1 MEFLFIKKIIDK
13 KLFDNS
19 SDIIIDE
26 IFNYYDNKEKLIDF
40 NNLLNKDESN
50 DYEFIIDVDTTPL
63 NENETEEMNIYISA
77 IKEEINRIQKVVE
90 YLIANVDI
98 NKIKLLNYKIYNYDN
113 TSKFIKSKVK
123 NNNHNFD
130 LKKFILKNKIDKN
143 EIIEKMKKMTI
154 KDVGQQVSENKLM
167 IYFLLIKIIDF
178 YNYYNK
184 CLTYSLK
191 LLEEYPY
198 IYKNKN
204 DYLIEITNKYM
215 NVTNDEINFYHYNL
229 IKNAYVSTNKLGD
242 TINLK
247 RGSDKNFEISFK

>member
-19 SDIIIDE
+19 NDIIIDD
-26 IFNYYDNKEKLIDF
+26 IFNYYDNKEKLINF
-40 NNLLNKDESN
+40 NNISNKDESN

-63 NENETEEMNIYISA
+63 NENETEEMNNYISA
-77 IKEEINRIQKVVE
+77 IKEEINRIEKVVE

-123 NNNHNFD
+123 NNSHNFD

-143 EIIEKMKKMTI
+143 EIIDKIKKMTT
-154 KDVGQQVSENKLM
+154 KDIGHQISENKLM
-167 IYFLLIKIIDF
+167 IYFLLIKIVDF
-178 YNYYNK
+178 YNNYNK

-204 DYLIEITNKYM
+204 QYLIEMNNKYM
-215 NVTNDEINFYHYNL
+215 HVTNDEINFYHYNL
-229 IKNAYVSTNKLGD
+229 IKNAYASTNKLGD

-247 RGSDKNFEISFK
+247 RGSDKNFEILFK